1 MKRRSPLLALAALAG
16 LALVSCGSGG
26 GNVPMM
32 GGGVSATFTENSTN
46 AVSNLIT
53 MSTGEVSG
61 DMFQIVIRVTDIDD
75 FYGTAFNVQW
85 DSAAAQFLSFEGSLS
100 PNVLQANAPNILI
113 NAGVDP
119 NLARTVT
126 VIATLTDFVQGLDTS
141 TQATDVLITLT
152 FQATAT
158 TGGTLFTFDP
168 ATRFV
173 TTCFPADTCADIP
186 DAMLTWNG
194 GVLTAN

>member
-32 GGGVSATFTENSTN
+32 GGAVSPTFTENPPMEL
-46 AVSNLIT
+46 NLIT
-53 MSTGEVSG
+53 MSAGLVSG
-61 DMFQIVIRVTDIDD
+61 DMFQIVIRVPDIDD

-85 DSAAAQFLSFEGSLS
+85 DSPTAQFLSFEGSLS
-100 PNVLQANAPNILI
+100 PNVLQAYFPNILI
-113 NAGVDP
+113 NAAVDP
-119 NLARTVT
+119 NVPRTVI
-126 VIATLTDFVQGLDTS
+126 VSATTTAFVQGLDTS
-141 TQATDVLITLT
+141 GQGSDVLITLT

-173 TTCFPADTCADIP
+173 KICTMMDTCADIP
-186 DAMLTWNG
+186 DPMLTWNG

>member
-32 GGGVSATFTENSTN
+32 GGAVSPTFTENPPMGL
-46 AVSNLIT
+46 NLIT
-53 MSTGEVSG
+53 MSAGLVSG
-61 DMFQIVIRVTDIDD
+61 DVFQIVIRVPDIDD

-85 DSAAAQFLSFEGSLS
+85 DSAATQFLSFEGSLS

-141 TQATDVLITLT
+141 TQATDVVITLT

-173 TTCFPADTCADIP
+173 TTCTAMDTCADIP
-186 DAMLTWNG
+186 DMMLTWNG